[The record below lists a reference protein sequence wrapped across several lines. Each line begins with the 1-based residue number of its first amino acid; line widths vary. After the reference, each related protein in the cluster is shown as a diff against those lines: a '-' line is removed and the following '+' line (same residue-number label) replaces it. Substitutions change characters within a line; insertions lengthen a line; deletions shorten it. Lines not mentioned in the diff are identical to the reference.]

1 MELFMIFISGAIINN
16 FVFNRFLGI
25 CPFLGVSKK
34 LETSIGMS
42 VAVAFVLVAS
52 SVITH
57 LVYVYLLARFEIIF
71 MYNIAFVL
79 IIATFVQ
86 LIEML
91 LKKYVIG
98 LYRTLGVFLPL
109 ITTNCV
115 VLALVVLNVRGNYS
129 IVSGTINAL
138 GVAFGFGLAMVLF
151 SGIRERIETA
161 DIPAPFKGFPI
172 AMAAAGLMSMAFFG
186 FASFGG

>member
-1 MELFMIFISGAIINN
+1 MELFMIFMGAAIVNN
-16 FVFNRFLGI
+16 FVLNRFLGI

-34 LETSIGMS
+34 LDTSIGMS
-42 VAVAFVLVAS
+42 VAVAFVLVIS
-52 SVITH
+52 SVSTH
-57 LVYVYLLARFEIIF
+57 LIYEYLLKWFEITF
-71 MYNIAFVL
+71 MYNITFVL
-79 IIATFVQ
+79 VIATFVQ

-91 LKKYVIG
+91 LKKYAIG

-109 ITTNCV
+109 ITTNCA
-115 VLALVVLNVRGNYS
+115 VLALVVLNMRNEYGILQGLV
-129 IVSGTINAL
+129 NAL

-151 SGIRERIETA
+151 SGIRERLESA

-186 FASFGG
+186 FSSFM